1 MSDPNQAQ
9 AEFWSTEGGR
19 KWVQFQGV
27 MDTTLAPALDLLMA
41 GAALRPGQSVLDI
54 GCGWGSFAQYAAEH

>member
-27 MDTTLAPALDLLMA
+27 MDTTLAPALDFITRGPSDMGRGL
-41 GAALRPGQSVLDI
+41 
-54 GCGWGSFAQYAAEH
+54 